1 MRITKIKTLV
11 QEMVDLIQAH
21 GLDEIE
27 VDFSIFGRKRIRLA
41 KRGER
46 SQNTPP
52 PQETSV
58 KSDSPPESSSAD
70 NEADSFHT
78 IHSPMV
84 GMFYRSPSPDAAPYV
99 REGDPVSSGQVVCV
113 IEAMKIMNEIESD
126 AKGKI
131 VRILAENAQPVEYHQ
146 PLFLVEPTS

>member
-11 QEMVDLIQAH
+11 REMVGLIQAH

-41 KRGER
+41 KRSER
-46 SQNTPP
+46 PQNSPP
-52 PQETSV
+52 PQETNE
-58 KSDSPPESSSAD
+58 KSDSPPEASDAD
-70 NEADSFHT
+70 SEADGFHT

-84 GMFYRSPSPDAAPYV
+84 GMFYRSPSPDEAPYV